1 MQRSAGPS
9 SLLPAVVV
17 PHPEVVT
24 ERQNHAKLLDCWG
37 TEVLH
42 RHSFLV
48 VLFSDIPRSCVTFFF
63 FIQEKIVKTA
73 CYQID

>member
-63 FIQEKIVKTA
+63 FYTGKNCE
-73 CYQID
+73 DSLLPN